1 MHARTQVARRSAET
15 AERHADPV
23 QRELKARAQDL
34 EIRRRRTRPGSNNY
48 DRPFRSRGAPSLWSA
63 AALWLRDPCEKQI
76 FAEET
81 KGINSGTYFMESN
94 VGPAAPS
101 RKKFKSINGADS
113 TPDSG
118 EVVAAESVQTGLFD
132 PEAEGALVLLNTPT
146 AVVVVDPYISRTLR
160 EHQRAGVRFM

>member
-1 MHARTQVARRSAET
+1 MPARRW
-15 AERHADPV
+15 HDGL
-23 QRELKARAQDL
+23 LKLQSGTLTLCNESSKLVRKTSKFDEGALGPSQTIMIDHF
-34 EIRRRRTRPGSNNY
+34 EVEVRR
-48 DRPFRSRGAPSLWSA
+48 PSGPPR
-63 AALWLRDPCEKQI
+63 LWLRDPCEKQI

-101 RKKFKSINGADS
+101 RKKIKSMNGADS

-118 EVVAAESVQTGLFD
+118 EVAAAESVQTGLFD